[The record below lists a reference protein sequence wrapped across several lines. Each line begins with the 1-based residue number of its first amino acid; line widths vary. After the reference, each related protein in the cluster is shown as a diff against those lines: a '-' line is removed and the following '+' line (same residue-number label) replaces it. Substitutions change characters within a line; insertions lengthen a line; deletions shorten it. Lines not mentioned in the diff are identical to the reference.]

1 MRAIVTGANGFV
13 GSNLVKKLIEN
24 NIEVLAIDL
33 SFNPSRLDEN
43 ERIKRLELSIENIS
57 NLIDIVDNSKYDLF
71 YHFAW
76 IGSAGPLRMDEI
88 IQTKNALWTVECLKT
103 ANQIGCKK
111 FICAGSIMEYEV
123 MNNTY
128 EQSTTPSMPNIYSA
142 AKSYAHELCKPIA
155 NKIGIELI
163 WAYIT
168 NAYGVGE
175 KSPRFI
181 NTTLRKI
188 IHNEPLE
195 FTAGTQNYDF
205 VYIDDVANA
214 FYLIGLYGKANKGY
228 MIGSGNARPLKEFI
242 KEMCNIT
249 NAAEMPKFGDVPF
262 TGVNLDINVYSIED
276 LKIDCNFKCSIDFRD
291 GILKTKKW
299 LEETD
304 NE

>member
-13 GSNLVKKLIEN
+13 GSNLIKKLIEEN
-24 NIEVLAIDL
+24 VEVLAIDL
-33 SFNPSRLDEN
+33 SFSTPRFEAN
-43 ERIKRLELSIENIS
+43 ELVKPLELSIADIIKLKEVVENGY
-57 NLIDIVDNSKYDLF
+57 YDTF

-76 IGSAGPLRMDEI
+76 VGSAGQLRMDEK
-88 IQTKNALWTVECLKT
+88 IQVQNAMWTIDCLHT
-103 ANQIGCKK
+103 AKEIGCKK
-111 FICAGSIMEYEV
+111 FICAGTIMEFEV
-123 MNNTY
+123 HEAIYSQN
-128 EQSTTPSMPNIYSA
+128 SMPGLPYIYGVG
-142 AKSYAHELCKPIA
+142 KVLAHELCKPIA
-155 NKIGIELI
+155 NAIGIDLI

-242 KEMCNIT
+242 IEMCNA
-249 NAAEMPKFGDVPF
+249 NSSNNKPLFGNVPF
-262 TGVNLDINVYSIED
+262 TGVNIDINTFDINEIVNDCGFNAEISFTEGTRKTIEW
-276 LKIDCNFKCSIDFRD
+276 LKEVK
-291 GILKTKKW
+291 
-299 LEETD
+299 
-304 NE
+304 